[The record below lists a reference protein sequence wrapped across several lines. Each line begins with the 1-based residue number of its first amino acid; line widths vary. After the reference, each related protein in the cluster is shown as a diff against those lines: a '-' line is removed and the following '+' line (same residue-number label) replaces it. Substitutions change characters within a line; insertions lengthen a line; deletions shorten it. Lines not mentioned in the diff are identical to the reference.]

1 MPAADS
7 TFNASEADQGMQSRR
22 EFLTASMS
30 AVGAAASMPWLAAA
44 VADPGPLAGGPSEL
58 CRATVVQLAQ
68 LIHRREVSS
77 LEVVN
82 ALLTRI
88 EQVNPRLNAIV
99 LLDAD
104 GARAAASAADRAIA
118 RGDQTGP
125 LHGVPMTIKDSF
137 DTAGLISTGGTMG
150 RKAFVP
156 RTDATVVAR
165 LRSAGAILLGKTN
178 TPELTW
184 SFETRS
190 PVYGRTVNPW
200 NPAMSPGGSSGGA
213 AAIVAACASPFDIG
227 SDTGGSIREP
237 AHFCGIA
244 GIKPTSGRVPRT
256 GHIVGAEGFTQS
268 LTQLGPMARSVDDLA
283 LVLRV
288 IAGPDWKD
296 ASVVPAPLGNHADV
310 VLRGLRV
317 AMHVDNGLHTPSRE
331 LAKVVQTSAESL
343 QRLGIE
349 IEVARPEALK
359 DVMSLDE
366 DLFRADGG
374 AWLRALLE
382 RAGTRE
388 PGPDV
393 ALSLKMIAD
402 LNKREM
408 TTPEFAAVLERWDAW
423 RGRMLQFLERYDAIL
438 CPPCGLDALPHGAS
452 DVPENYP
459 AFSYTFAYNM
469 TGWPAAVV
477 RAGTSVQGLPLGVQV
492 IGRPWREDVVLALVR
507 AIERSQ
513 GGFHPAPV

>member
-1 MPAADS
+1 MP
-7 TFNASEADQGMQSRR
+7 TSESSVISLEAGKGKQSRR

-30 AVGAAASMPWLAAA
+30 AAGAAASMPWLAVAA
-44 VADPGPLAGGPSEL
+44 VESRPLAGKAPEL
-58 CRATVVQLAQ
+58 CRATVVQLAE
-68 LIHRREVSS
+68 LIRRREVSS

-99 LLDAD
+99 HLDAE
-104 GARAAASAADRAIA
+104 GARASARAADQAIA
-118 RGDQTGP
+118 RGGVTGP
-125 LHGVPMTIKDSF
+125 LHGVPMTIKDSL
-137 DTAGLISTGGTMG
+137 DTAGTITSGGTMG

-156 RTDATVVAR
+156 DTDATVVAR

-213 AAIVAACASPFDIG
+213 AAIIAACASPFDIG

-268 LTQLGPMARSVDDLA
+268 LTQLGPMARSIDDLA

-296 ASVVPAPLGNHADV
+296 ASVVPAPLGNHEDV

-317 AMHVDNGLHTPSRE
+317 AMHVDNGLHPPSRE
-331 LAKVVQTSAESL
+331 FARVVQASAESL

-349 IEVARPEALK
+349 IEEAKPEALK
-359 DVMSLDE
+359 DVMALDE

-374 AWLRALLE
+374 SWLRSLLE
-382 RAGTRE
+382 RAGTKE

-408 TTPEFAAVLERWDAW
+408 TAPEFAALLERWDAW
-423 RGRMLQFLERYDAIL
+423 RGRMLKFLERYDAIL
-438 CPPCGLDALPHGAS
+438 CPPCALDALPHGAS
-452 DVPENYP
+452 DLPETYP

-477 RAGTSVQGLPLGVQV
+477 RAGTSAQGLPLGVQV
-492 IGRPWREDVVLALVR
+492 IGRPWREDVVLALAR
-507 AIERSQ
+507 AIERSH
-513 GGFHPAPV
+513 GGFQPAPV